1 MKQLTPNQLLA
12 LLEYDCMH
20 RNPIPGSGLPKRNRM
35 SAGKSLVRHGYLDD
49 DGSVTAEGK
58 AYLAK
63 MATPLEWGERCP
75 LRDPDDLMTNAR
87 KHASYDG
94 QRASRTTY
102 GVILAAAAQ
111 SASGLITYIYRVGS
125 TSRSPIAVRTASMP
139 QWALKSFGVAAPTI
153 GVIP

>member
-63 MATPLEWGERCP
+63 VATPLEWGERCP
-75 LRDPDDLMTNAR
+75 LRDPDDLMGDA
-87 KHASYDG
+87 KKFASYDG
-94 QRASRTTY
+94 QRKTQTTY
-102 GVILAAAAQ
+102 GMILASAAQ
-111 SASGLITYIYRVGS
+111 SASGLATYIYRVG
-125 TSRSPIAVRTASMP
+125 TTNRSPIAVRTASMP
-139 QWALKSFGVAAPTI
+139 QWALKSFGVDAPTI
-153 GVIP
+153 EVVS